1 MDFIKAIWD
10 LYPHTRAET
19 FWFIIALA
27 EFFTMGPWVL
37 KLYHKNRKL
46 TNQLGSSSVDR
57 LHIQTGNIDIDLAGQ
72 PASNLS
78 NEQEQ
83 LIRDIT
89 SNISQTKDSV
99 SEKVSNSPSKDIST
113 AILKQDTSR

>member
-1 MDFIKAIWD
+1 
-10 LYPHTRAET
+10 
-19 FWFIIALA
+19 
-27 EFFTMGPWVL
+27 MGSWVL

-57 LHIQTGNIDIDLAGQ
+57 MHIQTGNIDIDLAGQ

-83 LIRDIT
+83 FIRDIT
-89 SNISQTKDSV
+89 SGTINNISQK
-99 SEKVSNSPSKDIST
+99 EST
-113 AILKQDTSR
+113 TNEN

>member
-19 FWFIIALA
+19 FWFIIASA
-27 EFFTMGPWVL
+27 EFFIMGPWVL

-57 LHIQTGNIDIDLAGQ
+57 MHIQTGNIDIDLAGQ

-83 LIRDIT
+83 LIRAIASGT
-89 SNISQTKDSV
+89 INNISQK
-99 SEKVSNSPSKDIST
+99 EST
-113 AILKQDTSR
+113 TNEN

>member
-1 MDFIKAIWD
+1 
-10 LYPHTRAET
+10 
-19 FWFIIALA
+19 
-27 EFFTMGPWVL
+27 MGSWVL

-57 LHIQTGNIDIDLAGQ
+57 MHIQTGNIDIDLAGQ

-89 SNISQTKDSV
+89 SGTINNISQK
-99 SEKVSNSPSKDIST
+99 EST
-113 AILKQDTSR
+113 TNEN

>member
-27 EFFTMGPWVL
+27 ESPWVL

-57 LHIQTGNIDIDLAGQ
+57 MHIQTGNIDIDLAGQ

-78 NEQEQ
+78 NEQQEQ

-89 SNISQTKDSV
+89 SGTINNISQK
-99 SEKVSNSPSKDIST
+99 EST
-113 AILKQDTSR
+113 TNEN

>member
-27 EFFTMGPWVL
+27 EFFTMG

-57 LHIQTGNIDIDLAGQ
+57 MHIQTGSIDIDLVGQ
-72 PASNLS
+72 PASNPS
-78 NEQEQ
+78 NEQKQ
-83 LIRDIT
+83 FIRSIASGT
-89 SNISQTKDSV
+89 INNISQK
-99 SEKVSNSPSKDIST
+99 EST
-113 AILKQDTSR
+113 TNEN

>member
-1 MDFIKAIWD
+1 MDFIIAIWD
-10 LYPHTRAET
+10 LFPHTRAET

-27 EFFTMGPWVL
+27 EFCTICTMGSWVL

-57 LHIQTGNIDIDLAGQ
+57 MHIQTGNIDIDLAGQ

-89 SNISQTKDSV
+89 SGTINNISQK
-99 SEKVSNSPSKDIST
+99 EST
-113 AILKQDTSR
+113 TNEN